1 MEGRIWCLR
10 AVQGLRERMA
20 WPGPLVLPVV
30 TVVGVWSSCTKGDR
44 HRSEGHAW
52 VCLRQHPASSLTSES
67 IDPPWQK
74 PWESPQAPA
83 SEHDE
88 GLRDGPPSSSRP
100 APGFH
105 SPHQDT
111 EEAGRQRKRR
121 GNQSRQDKS

>member
-1 MEGRIWCLR
+1 MPPGGARSEGGEGVVRAFSPPSGHCGGCLVPR
-10 AVQGLRERMA
+10 HR
-20 WPGPLVLPVV
+20 
-30 TVVGVWSSCTKGDR
+30 GDR

-52 VCLRQHPASSLTSES
+52 VWLRQHPASSLTSES

-74 PWESPQAPA
+74 PWESPPSPA
-83 SEHDE
+83 SERDE
-88 GLRDGPPSSSRP
+88 GLRGGPPSSSRP

-111 EEAGRQRKRR
+111 EAGRQRKRR